1 MLIDDGDKNAD
12 ESSPPFQK
20 DITRK
25 GGGSNLQN
33 SFLKGFCPQRVDN
46 TG

>member
-1 MLIDDGDKNAD
+1 MNDYAYHEIEEREEGQTFKNR
-12 ESSPPFQK
+12 
-20 DITRK
+20 RK